1 METLSPLLHFGMN
14 HGSVSLGEIAL
25 SGVLLLAGIASLAVV
40 SLAVVA
46 FAQRRSRSY
55 LLITMALTTLLAR
68 IVVGVLAMSGMMALP
83 MHHLIEHMLDGIM
96 AVLLLAAVYY
106 ARTTDP
112 ATERDHA

>member
-14 HGSVSLGEIAL
+14 HGSVSLGDIAL
-25 SGVLLLAGIASLAVV
+25 SSVLLLAGIASLAVV
-40 SLAVVA
+40 GLAVVA

-68 IVVGVLAMSGMMALP
+68 TVVGALATNGMMAQAT
-83 MHHLIEHMLDGIM
+83 HHLTEHMLDGVM

-106 ARTTDP
+106 ARTT
-112 ATERDHA
+112 ERTAVGDRA